1 MEMLE
6 LFCAPAASTL
16 CDRKEHPLG
25 MEEQGEAWEKQFS
38 TPFYSHRKYHKCSH
52 DAEMTLAAIRYA

>member
-1 MEMLE
+1 MMPHHTFITLLMEMLE

-25 MEEQGEAWEKQFS
+25 MEEQGEV
-38 TPFYSHRKYHKCSH
+38 
-52 DAEMTLAAIRYA
+52 